1 MVNDTMLSDS
11 LRSTLTTPRYA
22 PDTAL
27 PASITKAASK
37 QTYYTIRYLVDKNRT
52 LNAYRAYAYFRWVD
66 DWLDDPLSDRAERLA
81 FVARQQALID
91 CAYRGDRMCALT
103 AEEQMLIDLVR
114 DEGDRHNG
122 LQTYIERMMAV
133 MAFDAERRGKLVTG
147 KQLEAYSLDLA
158 TAVTEA
164 LHYYIGHDGF
174 SPRGET
180 RYLAVIAAHITH
192 MLRDTCEDVA
202 AGYYNIPVEYLE
214 ANHITAW
221 DIDAP
226 AYRAWVKSRVELAR
240 AYFAEG
246 KRYLARVES
255 LRCRAAGYAYTARF
269 ETVLDI
275 IEREGYQLRAAYPER
290 KSLRAGLRMGLST
303 LALCFLNAAY

>member
-1 MVNDTMLSDS
+1 MVNKAMLSGS
-11 LRSTLTTPRYA
+11 LRTTLTA
-22 PDTAL
+22 PSYTSDATL
-27 PASITKAASK
+27 PTSITKAASK
-37 QTYYTIRYLVDKNRT
+37 QTYYTIRYLVDKQRT

-66 DWLDDPLSDRAERLA
+66 DWLDDQLSDPADRQA
-81 FVARQQALID
+81 FVERQQALID
-91 CAYRGDRMCALT
+91 CAYRGDRMCART

-114 DEGDRHNG
+114 SEEQTHTG
-122 LQTYIERMMAV
+122 LKLYIEHMMAV
-133 MAFDAERRGKLVTG
+133 MAFDANRRGRHVTG
-147 KQLEAYSLDLA
+147 AQLEAYTLDLA

-164 LHYYIGHDGF
+164 MHYYIGHEGY

-214 ANHITAW
+214 EHHITPW
-221 DIDAP
+221 DIDTP

-240 AYFAEG
+240 AYFREG
-246 KRYLARVES
+246 KRYLAQVES

-269 ETVLDI
+269 ETILDI
-275 IEREGYQLRAAYPER
+275 IEREGYLLRAAYPER
-290 KSLRAGLRMGLST
+290 KSLRAGLRMGWST
-303 LALCFLNAAY
+303 LALCLLGAA

>member
-1 MVNDTMLSDS
+1 MVNEAMLSDS
-11 LRSTLTTPRYA
+11 LRTTFTVPRYT
-22 PDTAL
+22 PDAAL

-37 QTYYTIRYLVDKNRT
+37 QTYYTIRYLVDRSRT

-66 DWLDDPLSDRAERLA
+66 DWLDQELSDRTERLA

-91 CAYRGDRMCALT
+91 CARRGDRVCART
-103 AEEQMLIDLVR
+103 AEEQLLIDLIGS
-114 DEGDRHNG
+114 EGSEHNG
-122 LQTYIERMMAV
+122 LHMYIEHMMAV
-133 MAFDAERRGKLVTG
+133 MAFDADRRGKLVTG
-147 KQLEAYSLDLA
+147 DQLAEYSLHLS

-164 LHYYIGHDGF
+164 LHYYIGHDSY
-174 SPRGET
+174 SPHDET

-226 AYRAWVKSRVELAR
+226 AYRAWVKNRVDLAR
-240 AYFAEG
+240 TYFREG
-246 KRYLARVES
+246 KRYLARVGS
-255 LRCRAAGYAYTARF
+255 LRCRAAGFAYTVRF

-275 IEREGYQLRAAYPER
+275 IEREDYLLRAAYPER

-303 LALCFLNAAY
+303 LALCLANIA